1 MGQNLPMERCQKL
14 LACGCG
20 VKTSE
25 KILTSFVDDP
35 LLWSAL
41 GGRKAKQSRALR
53 GQTNAMHWTN
63 WKGVGNR
70 VARFEE
76 SPVVRMKRLLTL
88 NRAGG
93 TLGARGHS
101 PVPDFGRSVNSPS
114 AGSVHYSEY
123 GIHEYAQSNGILH

>member
-14 LACGCG
+14 LACRCG

-88 NRAGG
+88 NRLAEPWGQGG
-93 TLGARGHS
+93 IPPSQILADQLTLFQ
-101 PVPDFGRSVNSPS
+101 PGRPYFHTFHRLC
-114 AGSVHYSEY
+114 A
-123 GIHEYAQSNGILH
+123 LF